1 MNESVPC
8 NSNTVRL
15 SPAEWVVTIV
25 ILAIVLSAW
34 PRIWRSLEESDT
46 PTNFRLAH
54 DYRDDYWLFSR
65 WAGKASQ
72 EYPVLFLGD
81 SVIWGMYVGDKETLP
96 AQINGLLGKET
107 VANLAIDGLHNLAMH
122 GLIKHHGSAITDRKV
137 ILHFNPLWLSSKRR
151 DLSGDKELPIHH
163 PRLLPQ
169 WLPRIR
175 SYQETFEAKVG
186 ITAERYL
193 PHVRLVN
200 HLRLCHFENVRFSRW
215 VVDNPH
221 KNPFSEVSL
230 RINAASKKDV
240 GDPRDWRQRDIGV
253 QDWRWVSLTESL
265 QWKYFAK
272 TVKLLQRRNNE
283 VFVVAGPINP
293 HMLTPESLRR
303 YRRLQSG
310 VTAWLEQHNVSHF
323 TVPDMPS
330 DFYADASHPTGQG
343 YSVIAKQ
350 MSADDKFLN
359 WIEK

>member
-151 DLSGDKELPIHH
+151 DLSGD
-163 PRLLPQ
+163 
-169 WLPRIR
+169 
-175 SYQETFEAKVG
+175 
-186 ITAERYL
+186 
-193 PHVRLVN
+193 
-200 HLRLCHFENVRFSRW
+200 
-215 VVDNPH
+215 
-221 KNPFSEVSL
+221 
-230 RINAASKKDV
+230 
-240 GDPRDWRQRDIGV
+240 
-253 QDWRWVSLTESL
+253 
-265 QWKYFAK
+265 
-272 TVKLLQRRNNE
+272 
-283 VFVVAGPINP
+283 
-293 HMLTPESLRR
+293 
-303 YRRLQSG
+303 
-310 VTAWLEQHNVSHF
+310 
-323 TVPDMPS
+323 
-330 DFYADASHPTGQG
+330 
-343 YSVIAKQ
+343 
-350 MSADDKFLN
+350 
-359 WIEK
+359 